1 MPIVEGEREQLNMTA
16 TPKNTSEQD
25 PYQYYAE
32 ASDLGFPPGKWPHIL
47 ESEIGNSQPFILH
60 HGDAYGNYVYYQG
73 GSGAILTVFND

>member
-47 ESEIGNSQPFILH
+47 ESEIGNSQPFTLH
-60 HGDAYGNYVYYQG
+60 HSPSSTTDFPELR
-73 GSGAILTVFND
+73 ILPRARN